1 MNSHS
6 PDSLPTSHNPYIMRD
21 TILDFIG
28 LALAFIL
35 ATLVVI
41 LLPF

>member
-1 MNSHS
+1 
-6 PDSLPTSHNPYIMRD
+6 MRD
-21 TILDFIG
+21 TILDFLG